1 MGRAANCRRSVSA
14 ALALVAVLA
23 LAACGD
29 DSSDSTDTA
38 GASGDGAT
46 PQLVVS
52 AASSMTEALEKCSP
66 EFEGADVKLSFAGSD
81 ELAAQIRQGVKPD
94 VFASANTKLPDAL
107 YDEDLLE
114 KPVEFV
120 SNTLV
125 GAVPADSD
133 IASVD
138 QFAEPGTTLAIGSE
152 SVPIGSYTREG
163 LA

>member
-38 GASGDGAT
+38 GAAGDGAT
-46 PQLVVS
+46 PQLVGS

-114 KPVEFV
+114 KPVVCAANE
-120 SNTLV
+120 LV
-125 GAVPADSD
+125 LAVPADGTVTGLD
-133 IASVD
+133 DLAKPGVTIAMG
-138 QFAEPGTTLAIGSE
+138 AE
-152 SVPIGSYTREG
+152 SVPVGTYTRK
-163 LA
+163 